1 MTWELLLLFNC
12 MNSIRKMKFA
22 DSWYRED
29 TVNQIRK
36 RDCKKTGN
44 LGLPDESKERSDI
57 SSFEYLWF
65 QIACLVPVDQFQ
77 LYQRLKF
84 ERGMYMLFFS
94 S

>member
-1 MTWELLLLFNC
+1 
-12 MNSIRKMKFA
+12 MNSIRKKKLA
-22 DSWYRED
+22 DCWYRED
-29 TVNQIRK
+29 IVNQIRK
-36 RDCKKTGN
+36 KNHKKTGN
-44 LGLPDESKERSDI
+44 LGLRDESKERSEI

-84 ERGMYMLFFS
+84 ERGMYMLLFS